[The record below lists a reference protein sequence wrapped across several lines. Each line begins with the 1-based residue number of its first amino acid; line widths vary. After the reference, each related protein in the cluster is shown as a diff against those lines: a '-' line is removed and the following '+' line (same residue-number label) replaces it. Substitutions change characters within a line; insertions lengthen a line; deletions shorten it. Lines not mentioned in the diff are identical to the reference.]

1 MTNESLLPDQPVVDP
16 AEAGVIDISEG
27 SEVATNRR
35 VMMPSGPRVRE
46 RREPP
51 ENDAD
56 ASQVEAVPLEDM
68 ALTEDSSAPL
78 SSENMSGNE
87 PRQESRSSS
96 SRRRRQRQRA
106 RANAMTDSSAGASL
120 GAEAEN
126 ANPSQAVPPS
136 QNATETL
143 TGSDRPASQRS
154 ESDDDESSSDPNAPP
169 YEEDRRGYER
179 DDNYGYRREFRDRYN
194 GRDDRGQRN
203 NNNRQ
208 QGGRDRG
215 PYGQREGRNG
225 SQRDREWHRDIG
237 GYRDTA
243 PRNSTGRERSTD
255 QEGAPRPADLLIRGF
270 IVSYEQ
276 NGGVQWHLRT
286 QGYLPSSND
295 AIVPNHIV
303 RSYSLR
309 VGDEVVGMVRSPL
322 PGRRY
327 GELLDVQSING
338 VPLERLGRR
347 PYFDELTPIY
357 PEHQIRLERPDSVT
371 ARLIDLIAPIGFG
384 QRALIVSPPKAGKTI
399 ILKEIGRSINL
410 NYPEV
415 KVIVC
420 LVGERPEEVTD
431 LSKSIQGEIISS
443 TFDEAVSHHTEL
455 AELTVE
461 RAKRLVESGFDV
473 VVLLDSITR
482 LARAYNLAAPG
493 DSRSL
498 SGGMATS
505 ALYPPKRFFGA
516 ARALQQGGS
525 LTVIATCLIDTNS
538 RLDDVIYEELKGTG
552 NMELVLDRRMA
563 EERIFPAIDLVK
575 SSTRREE
582 LLLPANELTA
592 VQRLRRVIAM
602 SPDQTASTQRIIQQ
616 MERTQSNAEF
626 LTNLFAQI
634 SAARS

>member
-1 MTNESLLPDQPVVDP
+1 MTNESLLPDETAINPVEADTSQESSEVVINKDAKMTP
-16 AEAGVIDISEG
+16 RPDVREGRESLKNGNDLDDSQAEAIPLADED
-27 SEVATNRR
+27 T
-35 VMMPSGPRVRE
+35 PSPSS
-46 RREPP
+46 P
-51 ENDAD
+51 ENM
-56 ASQVEAVPLEDM
+56 P
-68 ALTEDSSAPL
+68 
-78 SSENMSGNE
+78 NNE
-87 PRQESRSSS
+87 SRQESRSSS

-106 RANAMTDSSAGASL
+106 RANVTTASNADTSL
-120 GAEAEN
+120 TAEE
-126 ANPSQAVPPS
+126 
-136 QNATETL
+136 ER
-143 TGSDRPASQRS
+143 SDRSQVAPISQSTGEDLADSDHPVTQRS
-154 ESDDDESSSDPNAPP
+154 EPDNISTSPDRDATLREDDRSDFG
-169 YEEDRRGYER
+169 RG
-179 DDNYGYRREFRDRYN
+179 DNYGYRREFRDRYN

-203 NNNRQ
+203 GTNRQ
-208 QGGRDRG
+208 QGSRDRG
-215 PYGQREGRNG
+215 TYGQRDGRNG
-225 SQRDREWHRDIG
+225 SHRDREWYRDAS

-243 PRNSTGRERSTD
+243 PRNETGRERTADYNGTS
-255 QEGAPRPADLLIRGF
+255 RPAELLIRGF
-270 IVSYEQ
+270 IVSNEQ
-276 NGGVQWHLRT
+276 NGGVQWQLRT

-295 AIVPNHIV
+295 AIVPNHVV
-303 RSYSLR
+303 RNYGLR

-338 VPLERLGRR
+338 IPLERLGRR

-357 PEHQIRLERPDSVT
+357 PERQIRLERPDSVT
-371 ARLIDLIAPIGFG
+371 ARLIDLISPIGFG
-384 QRALIVSPPKAGKTI
+384 QRALIVSPPKAGKTT

-443 TFDEAVSHHTEL
+443 TFDEAVSYHTEL

-525 LTVIATCLIDTNS
+525 LTVVATCLVDTNS

-563 EERIFPAIDLVK
+563 EERIFPAIDITK

-592 VQRLRRVIAM
+592 VQRLRRVVAM

-626 LTNLFAQI
+626 LTNLFVQI
-634 SAARS
+634 NAARS